1 MSYLLLKVNG
11 EKNIPKIEMEK
22 KKQQNKRYFF
32 ILSFCT
38 SKSKNMTIVFFPT
51 KN

>member
-22 KKQQNKRYFF
+22 KKN
-32 ILSFCT
+32 
-38 SKSKNMTIVFFPT
+38 SKIKGISLFYLFVLLNLKI
-51 KN
+51 

>member
-1 MSYLLLKVNG
+1 MGKKIYLRLKW
-11 EKNIPKIEMEK
+11 KK